1 MPFIFNA
8 VELCVVTINEKPW
21 TQARDICKAADVVR
35 HIGGKTNYA
44 HKWQLTGFVS
54 ETKPVDWP
62 KDSQQYDIYINDKG
76 MYEIV
81 FSSQQL
87 QAKDFK
93 KHCCNVLFPQVRQ
106 QLTKKMKE
114 KHQQAIEEK
123 DATLAL
129 LTDDL
134 QDRDNQIQAI

>member
-1 MPFIFNA
+1 
-8 VELCVVTINEKPW
+8 
-21 TQARDICKAADVVR
+21 
-35 HIGGKTNYA
+35 
-44 HKWQLTGFVS
+44 
-54 ETKPVDWP
+54 
-62 KDSQQYDIYINDKG
+62 

-81 FSSQQL
+81 FSSQQP

-106 QLTKKMKE
+106 QLTKKMKVE
-114 KHQQAIEEK
+114 HQQAIEEK
-123 DATLAL
+123 YAAFVL